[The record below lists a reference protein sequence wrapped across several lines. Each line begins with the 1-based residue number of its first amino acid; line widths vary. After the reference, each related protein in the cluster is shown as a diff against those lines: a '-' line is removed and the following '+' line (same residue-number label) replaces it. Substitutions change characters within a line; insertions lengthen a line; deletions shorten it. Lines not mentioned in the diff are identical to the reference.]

1 MQTPYKKSKAKR
13 ACKYLG
19 NTRVMAVTFKMKNW
33 YLKNW
38 YQVADRESWPE
49 RGMIDDELTLM
60 TVHMH
65 FSFAK
70 KDFSGNGDG
79 AGTDWANK
87 WVKWWDELAE
97 YIVKFKVRI
106 LTGDFNMA
114 LFRVKPE
121 LLARSIPA
129 NMVASYMFRDT
140 LGKLKID
147 STAIFIIGPLAG
159 ATILFDENWVL
170 GIKEEDQRSKMPSK
184 FKTKEIDEVQDGHGN
199 VIKRL
204 TRTIPHRK
212 TLGQGFE
219 LDKYRPKDEM
229 EDLATGTEAN
239 PHNHLEEDP
248 KSTHKLRRCV
258 WWTYEPTVV
267 DVNDNG
273 SVTFSGSFEQIGEEA
288 QTNVNHNRSIW
299 RARPKKGIGEGKSE
313 DGIQPVWK
321 WPEFPSVK
329 QKLVDPSQFDID
341 VTGKENRR
349 FFEKG
354 AHMPLMTFTKGESRR
369 SQERT
374 KARSQKHKQK
384 AREKNKGNKRSA
396 HTVASSSGSAPVES
410 PRRWRW
416 RQKAPEPG
424 PAAVAAKPGVF
435 QLVLED
441 HCAPPD
447 ASAVC
452 QRHDTDC
459 HAISGEQ
466 LLAQTIYFGEF
477 AEDFADTLQEE
488 LAQETWH
495 DVSQGSVAQHQDGW
509 QPMYVPNAN
518 ALPGYL
524 PSRPWGLE

>member
-1 MQTPYKKSKAKR
+1 MQTPYKKTGR
-13 ACKYLG
+13 TRKYLG

-38 YQVADRESWPE
+38 YQVVDRESWPD
-49 RGMIDDELTLM
+49 RGVIDDELTLM

-140 LGKLKID
+140 LGKFKID

-159 ATILFDENWVL
+159 ATILFDDNWVL
-170 GIKEEDQRSKMPSK
+170 GIKEEDQRSKMPST

-199 VIKRL
+199 VTESF
-204 TRTIPHRK
+204 TRTIPHRT
-212 TLGQGFE
+212 TLGQGFQ

-229 EDLATGTEAN
+229 EELRGRGAKPN
-239 PHNHLEEDP
+239 VHNYLEEDP
-248 KSTHKLRRCV
+248 KSIHKLDQCV
-258 WWTYEPTVV
+258 RWTYDPCCV
-267 DVNDNG
+267 DVNGLCNSNG

-288 QTNVNHNRSIW
+288 QTNVNHNSSIW
-299 RARPKKGIGEGKSE
+299 RARPKKGIGEGK

-374 KARSQKHKQK
+374 KARKQKHKQK

-410 PRRWRW
+410 QRRWHW

-447 ASAVC
+447 ASADC
-452 QRHDTDC
+452 QRHDTGC

-466 LLAQTIYFGEF
+466 WPAREIHFGDFSE
-477 AEDFADTLQEE
+477 EDVDDLQEMT
-488 LAQETWH
+488 QDKKWY
-495 DVSQGSVAQHQDGW
+495 DVSHPSVAQPQDG
-509 QPMYVPNAN
+509 M
-518 ALPGYL
+518 
-524 PSRPWGLE
+524 